1 MVDNQRN
8 NIGGAIFME
17 TREILLKQT
26 KAKAYCYAIKYLE
39 SVIHQNGGI
48 LSLEREKED
57 LKDIKMLQDLEKRLD
72 GVDIPS
78 DWEMRRIPF

>member
-1 MVDNQRN
+1 
-8 NIGGAIFME
+8 ME
-17 TREILLKQT
+17 TSEILLKQT

-39 SVIHQNGGI
+39 HVIHQNGKI

>member
-1 MVDNQRN
+1 
-8 NIGGAIFME
+8 ME

-26 KAKAYCYAIKYLE
+26 KAKAYCYAIKFLE
-39 SVIHQNGGI
+39 CAIHQNGKI
-48 LSLEREKED
+48 LSLEREKQD

-78 DWEMRRIPF
+78 DWEMRRILF

>member
-1 MVDNQRN
+1 
-8 NIGGAIFME
+8 ME
-17 TREILLKQT
+17 TSEILLKQT

-39 SVIHQNGGI
+39 CVIHQTGGI